1 VKRIIF
7 SAILGLCVSGGAF
20 AQDADEKPIS
30 FRSPDGRYDLQITE
44 APNNNNQ
51 GDSKLDIVETASNK
65 MVGDLGTVYGSQL
78 SRSVLVWSADSKR
91 IAFGSGGDRHRETT
105 VYFWNGSAFESVA
118 LPEDL
123 PSPHIKFRKGANGAV
138 KNYGGGER
146 PIRWLK
152 SGELELSSEAVM
164 LSRVDNMTYTGTIV
178 ITIGFD
184 AHQHAAVK
192 KVSKTKTRVE

>member
-1 VKRIIF
+1 MKRILF
-7 SAILGLCVSGGAF
+7 SAILGLAVLGGAF
-20 AQDADEKPIS
+20 GQDADEEPIS
-30 FRSPDGRYDLQITE
+30 FRSPNGRYDLQVTKV
-44 APNNNNQ
+44 PNNNNQ
-51 GDSKLDIVETASNK
+51 EDSKLDVVETASNK
-65 MVGDLGTVYGSQL
+65 MVGDLGMVFSSQL

-105 VYFWNGSAFESVA
+105 VYFWNGSAFVSVP
-118 LPEDL
+118 LPDDL

-138 KNYGGGER
+138 KNYGGGVR

-152 SGELELSSEAVM
+152 SGDLELSSEEVM
-164 LSRVDNMTYTGTIV
+164 LSRVDDMTYTGTIV

-184 AHQHAAVK
+184 ARHHAVVK